1 MKSKLHHREVIR
13 KSIGNS
19 YQEIHPIYVPIISVI
34 LPRRVMDMVL
44 SVRWFCRS
52 LIPMTSTPPLY
63 ILLHVEVSVWT
74 DSKGSYQ
81 ELYWELVC
89 RRFGTE
95 LHLRRPK
102 DTTFS

>member
-1 MKSKLHHREVIR
+1 
-13 KSIGNS
+13 
-19 YQEIHPIYVPIISVI
+19 
-34 LPRRVMDMVL
+34 
-44 SVRWFCRS
+44 
-52 LIPMTSTPPLY
+52 MTSTPPLY